1 MVQDLILQAGG
12 IMGATYYL
20 IDLIKPFLP
29 EEAKKFIPFMSA
41 VIAGVLNAV
50 IAQEAYAQNFLAGVF
65 MGLSTSKG
73 YDLKNDLKKPL
84 VPYEKEDEIE

>member
-1 MVQDLILQAGG
+1 METIILQAGG

-20 IDLIKPFLP
+20 IDLVKPFLP
-29 EEAKKFIPFMSA
+29 EEAKKFIPFLSA
-41 VIAGVLNAV
+41 MIAGVLNAV
-50 IAQEAYAQNFLAGVF
+50 ISQENYAQNFLSGVL

>member
-1 MVQDLILQAGG
+1 METIILQAGG

-20 IDLIKPFLP
+20 IDLVKPFLP

-50 IAQEAYAQNFLAGVF
+50 IAQEAYAQNFLAGVL

-84 VPYEKEDEIE
+84 VPYEKENEIE